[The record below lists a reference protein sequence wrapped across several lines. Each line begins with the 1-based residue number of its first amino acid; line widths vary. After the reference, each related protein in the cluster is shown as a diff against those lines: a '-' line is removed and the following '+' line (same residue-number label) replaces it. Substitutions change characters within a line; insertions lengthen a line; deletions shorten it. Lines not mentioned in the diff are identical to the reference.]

1 MLALTAL
8 AQAENAS
15 LVMELVSSAG
25 GHVTRHESQALTSQ
39 FLQPTDNLGVSKMF
53 HSSMPTSELYD
64 RNFLFFFVFRE
75 G

>member
-15 LVMELVSSAG
+15 LVVELVSPVGAC
-25 GHVTRHESQALTSQ
+25 VNRHESQALTSQ
-39 FLQPTDNLGVSKMF
+39 FLQPTDNLGVLKIF
-53 HSSMPTSELYD
+53 HSSIPTSKLYD
-64 RNFLFFFVFRE
+64 RNFLFFVFRE